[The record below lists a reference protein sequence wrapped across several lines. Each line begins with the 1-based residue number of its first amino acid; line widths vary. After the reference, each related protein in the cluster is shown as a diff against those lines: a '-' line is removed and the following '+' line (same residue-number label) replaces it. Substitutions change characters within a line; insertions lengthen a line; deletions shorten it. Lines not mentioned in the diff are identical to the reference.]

1 MKCIDEGFG
10 RNPSLE
16 RFARLHCFQLFI
28 FGLDLFTE
36 IKEPLRAPG
45 RRHIRL
51 HSCGQ
56 QQYAHG
62 FETRLC
68 SACTL
73 MPSHWQVRHVH
84 VCQRRLSNRKK

>member
-51 HSCGQ
+51 HCCGQ

-62 FETRLC
+62 FETCPLLC
-68 SACTL
+68 MHVDAKPLAGATCARMSASTE
-73 MPSHWQVRHVH
+73 
-84 VCQRRLSNRKK
+84 